1 MNKLRKYIRQ
11 TILAEGMNRVQDL
24 PDGIG
29 ISIRSGGVFGE
40 YTLNYCYD
48 GPVSFYL
55 LNRPPAKVWGNVTLG
70 QMHPYE
76 PAYGHVPGDDKN
88 LPEDTSN
95 LTCGGAFQIYTADAA
110 DGWGP
115 LLYDVAIE
123 LATLK
128 GAGLVS
134 DRSGVSYEAQDVWS
148 FYMYNRSD
156 VEQFQCDD
164 HMNTLTDTL
173 DDNVDMNIPM
183 APGRI
188 YNPRD
193 LKNDPLSK
201 RYTKPST
208 TINMLKSLGKLHTR
222 GVEL

>member
-1 MNKLRKYIRQ
+1 MKHLREYVRQ
-11 TILAEGMNRVQDL
+11 TLLVEGMNRVQDL
-24 PDGIG
+24 PDDIG
-29 ISIRSGGVFGE
+29 IHIQSPSENYYRISYYSGG
-40 YTLNYCYD
+40 TLLD
-48 GPVSFYL
+48 EPSSGI
-55 LNRPPAKVWGNVTLG
+55 WGNVTLG
-70 QMHPYE
+70 QMYPYQ
-76 PAYGHVPGDDKN
+76 PAYGHAPGDGKN

-95 LTCGGAFQIYTADAA
+95 LTCGGALQIYTTDAA

-134 DRSGVSYEAQDVWS
+134 DRSGVSYEAQNVWS
-148 FYMYNRSD
+148 FYMYNRPD
-156 VEQFQCDD
+156 VKQFQCDD

-188 YNPRD
+188 YSSKD
-193 LKNDPLSK
+193 LKNDPLGK
-201 RYTKPST
+201 RYTKQPT
-208 TINMLKSLGKLHTR
+208 TIQTLKKLGKLSTYY
-222 GVEL
+222 VQL